1 MSSVDAGSEAAQI
14 ISEMGRAGGSDQ
26 LLKSLERINTISH
39 GNAAHYTLA
48 GQHDKAARELSL
60 IGEAYEKAISLI
72 NADSVTYASLTNLV
86 DTFKEVSKYWKEQAG
101 ASANEGSRDRISSY
115 INIGSQQQSSGDY
128 KRSIESFSNAIK
140 SGESSSSE
148 TAELWN
154 ETGNSYYYSGNFQEA
169 KKSYERAV
177 EAEPYNAV
185 AWANLGLVSIALE
198 DYEAA
203 IRHYKKAMSIDRGT
217 PDFYL
222 AKLGIANYRLG
233 RYNEALDL
241 LLQAL
246 KENPNSVDV
255 LVLLGA
261 IYNDGFSEYE
271 KARECFDRAFS
282 LDPASLLVKINLAEI
297 LLILDDYD
305 RSEAFAKDV
314 RDRSSENYGFIARF
328 LLVCLLYW
336 RERYY
341 KASAATID
349 LLSYYESLPQDYV
362 ISWNFTSLSKKIRED
377 LTNTEIRDV
386 LLSLISLKEALRMR
400 DEKESIL
407 NGIRQKVIV
416 EKKWWRPPRIGTR
429 SNDDA
434 LKLDI
439 EINNTSAPDASKE
452 GYYFWEIHLVA
463 PDDVLAD
470 IAKVIYYLH
479 PSFLNPVEEIDRERD
494 PDAEKNGF
502 RLSSRGWG
510 EFRVKVKITFKDGIE
525 ITKYHWLKLAGPTP
539 LEGETDVTDDKTSR
553 SPV

>member
-1 MSSVDAGSEAAQI
+1 MSSVDAGSEVAKI
-14 ISEMGRAGGSDQ
+14 ISEMDRVAGSDR
-26 LLKSLERINTISH
+26 LLKSLEMINTIGH
-39 GNAAHYTLA
+39 ENAARYTRA
-48 GQHDKAARELSL
+48 GQYDKAAQEYSL
-60 IGEAYEKAISLI
+60 IGEAYEKAIYLI

-86 DTFKEVSKYWKEQAG
+86 DTFKEIAKYWKKQAG
-101 ASANEGSRDRISSY
+101 ASANEGSRDRISRY
-115 INIGSQQQSSGDY
+115 INMGSQQQSSGDY
-128 KRSIESFSNAIK
+128 NRSIESFSNAIK
-140 SGESSSSE
+140 SGESSSHE

-217 PDFYL
+217 PGFYL
-222 AKLGIANYRLG
+222 ANLGMANYRLG

-255 LVLLGA
+255 LVPLGA

-271 KARECFDRAFS
+271 KARECFDRALS
-282 LDPASLLVKINLAEI
+282 LDPASLLVKINMAEI
-297 LLILDDYD
+297 LLILGDYD

-314 RDRSSENYGFIARF
+314 RDSSSENYGFIARF

-341 KASAATID
+341 EASAATID

-362 ISWNFTSLSKKIRED
+362 ISWNFTSLSKKIRKD

-386 LLSLISLKEALRMR
+386 LLSLISLKDALRKR
-400 DEKESIL
+400 NEKESIL

-416 EKKWWRPPRIGTR
+416 EKKWWTPPRIRTR
-429 SNDDA
+429 SKEGDA

-439 EINNTSAPDASKE
+439 EINNTSAPDASEE

-463 PDDVLAD
+463 ADDVLAD

-479 PSFLNPVEEIDRERD
+479 PTFLNPVEEIDRKRD

-510 EFRVKVKITFKDGIE
+510 EFRVKVKIIFKDGSE
-525 ITKYHWLKLAGPTP
+525 ITKYHRLKLA
-539 LEGETDVTDDKTSR
+539 
-553 SPV
+553 